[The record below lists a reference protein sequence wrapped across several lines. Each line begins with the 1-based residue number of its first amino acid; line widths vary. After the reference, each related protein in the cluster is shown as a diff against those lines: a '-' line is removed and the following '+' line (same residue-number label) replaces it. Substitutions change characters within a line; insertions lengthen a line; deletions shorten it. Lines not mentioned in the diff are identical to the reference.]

1 MNIHFGFSW
10 VGLIVF
16 LLPMIIN
23 VFYVIFPPKSNVGEG
38 DTQNKKIPILEAIEQ
53 GTRISYAVVLCVLIS
68 NKSLNYT
75 NPSLYISIVF
85 LILYYIVWIRYFIGG
100 RDKKLLGTKFLFIPM
115 PLAVF
120 PVLYFI
126 FASLWMSNYIATGV
140 MLVFGIVHNIISYKN
155 LFSKE

>member
-1 MNIHFGFSW
+1 MNIHFEFSW

-23 VFYVIFPPKSNVGEG
+23 VFYVLFPPKSNVCEG
-38 DTQNKKIPILEAIEQ
+38 DIQNKKFPILEVIEH
-53 GTRISYAVVLCVLIS
+53 GTRIAYAVVLCILIS

-75 NPSLYISIVF
+75 NPLLYISIVF

-100 RDKKLLGTKFLFIPM
+100 RDTKLLGTKFLFIPM

-120 PVLYFI
+120 PVLYLI
-126 FASLWMSNYIATGV
+126 FASMWMNNYIATGI
-140 MLVFGIVHNIISYKN
+140 MLVFGIVHNIISYQN
-155 LFSKE
+155 LSSKQ

>member
-1 MNIHFGFSW
+1 MHFGFSW

-23 VFYVIFPPKSNVGEG
+23 VFYVIFPPKSNGGEG
-38 DTQNKKIPILEAIEQ
+38 DTQNKKFPILEAIEH
-53 GTRISYAVVLCVLIS
+53 GTRITYAVVLWILIS
-68 NKSLNYT
+68 NQSLNYT
-75 NPSLYISIVF
+75 NPLLYISIVF
-85 LILYYIVWIRYFIGG
+85 LVLYYIVWIRYFIGG
-100 RDKKLLGTKFLFIPM
+100 RDIKLLGTKFLFIPM

-126 FASLWMSNYIATGV
+126 FASLWMNNYIATGV
-140 MLVFGIVHNIISYKN
+140 MLVFGIVHNIISYQN

>member
-1 MNIHFGFSW
+1 MHFEFSW
-10 VGLIVF
+10 VGLIIF

-23 VFYVIFPPKSNVGEG
+23 VFYVIFPPKSNGGEG
-38 DTQNKKIPILEAIEQ
+38 DTKNKKFPILEAIEQ
-53 GTRISYAVVLCVLIS
+53 GTRIAYAVILCILIS

-75 NPSLYISIVF
+75 NPLLYISIVF

-100 RDKKLLGTKFLFIPM
+100 RDTKLLGTKFLFIPM

-126 FASLWMSNYIATGV
+126 FASLWMNNYIATGV
-140 MLVFGIVHNIISYKN
+140 MFVFGIVHNIISYQN
-155 LFSKE
+155 LFSKY

>member
-1 MNIHFGFSW
+1 MHFGFSW
-10 VGLIVF
+10 VGLIIF

-23 VFYVIFPPKSNVGEG
+23 VFYVIFPPKGNGGEG
-38 DTQNKKIPILEAIEQ
+38 DTQNKKFPILEAIEH
-53 GTRISYAVVLCVLIS
+53 GTRIAYAVVLCILIS

-75 NPSLYISIVF
+75 NPLLYISIVF

-100 RDKKLLGTKFLFIPM
+100 RDTKLLGIKFLFIPM

-126 FASLWMSNYIATGV
+126 FASLWMNNYIATGV
-140 MLVFGIVHNIISYKN
+140 MLVFGMVHNIISYQN
-155 LFSKE
+155 LFTKE